1 MAVTFALLQLYTTST
16 EEHLKMDLNRQPP
29 RRPSNTGMGGVVGLA
44 RMTDKA
50 RGHYAEL
57 IGEFKYG
64 QISGNDA
71 DLLAFLNMSEDAFL
85 DLAIAL
91 PDDELAEQ
99 VVASSGRSEKE
110 IEQFNSQQLERE
122 PHDDIHRRLLK
133 ERIEAYAPGRT
144 DITTVL
150 KSIELDDW
158 GAFRQTDLTIAPP
171 RTAYLKTV
179 LGIVAA
185 ARMADK
191 ARASHIDKLGGYYL
205 YGDDSYLDRQILELL
220 GIDAATFAEGAWL
233 NPNDVELGE
242 WLQERITTLSP
253 GDVSTFNA
261 RMSLHG
267 IATPGYEEKFA
278 TRRDEVCGV
287 GQTQV
292 TTYFE
297 LMDIDDQQHF
307 NLVDLERRPPRS
319 PYDAS
324 VAGITAFGRMIDKG
338 RAHLAGRLSV
348 YYCGDDSGFDRR
360 ILEHLGLTQAEF
372 EKGLAE
378 HDTDEAVLEWLQPQL
393 AAAKGKVE
401 TLNTT
406 LRGLTPDNV
415 RDFLRGAVRKLD
427 PARTDM
433 NTFMAFSE
441 LDDVV
446 TFARLR
452 SHV

>member
-1 MAVTFALLQLYTTST
+1 
-16 EEHLKMDLNRQPP
+16 MDLNRQPP

-71 DLLAFLNMSEDAFL
+71 DLLAFLNTTEEAFL
-85 DLAIAL
+85 DLAIAT

-99 VVASSGRSEKE
+99 VVASSGRSTAE
-110 IEQFNSQQLERE
+110 IDEFNTQQLDRE
-122 PHDDIHRRLLK
+122 PEDDLHRRLLK
-133 ERIEAYAPGRT
+133 ERIEAYAPERT
-144 DITTVL
+144 DIKTVL

-158 GAFRQTDLTIAPP
+158 GAFRNTDLTAAPP
-171 RTAYLKTV
+171 RTAYIKTV

-191 ARASHIDKLGGYYL
+191 ARASRIDKLGGYYL

-242 WLQERITTLSP
+242 WLLERIKPLST
-253 GDVSTFNA
+253 GTVSAFNA

-267 IATPGYEEKFA
+267 IATPGYEERFA
-278 TRRDEVCGV
+278 KRRDEVCGE
-287 GQTQV
+287 GRNDI

-297 LMDIDDQQHF
+297 LMDIDDQDHF
-307 NLVDLERRPPRS
+307 EIVDLERRPPRS

-324 VAGITAFGRMIDKG
+324 VAGILSFGRMIDKG
-338 RAHLAGRLSV
+338 RAHLAQRLSV
-348 YYCGDDSGFDRR
+348 YYFGEDSGFDRR
-360 ILEHLGLTQAEF
+360 ILEHLGITQEQF
-372 EKGLAE
+372 EKGLSE
-378 HDTDEAVLEWLQPQL
+378 HATDDSVLGWLQPQL
-393 AAAKGKVE
+393 EAVAGKVDDLNE
-401 TLNTT
+401 TLQS
-406 LRGLTPDNV
+406 LSPDNV

-427 PARTDM
+427 PARTDLD
-433 NTFMAFSE
+433 TFMAFSE

-446 TFARLR
+446 TFARLH

>member
-1 MAVTFALLQLYTTST
+1 
-16 EEHLKMDLNRQPP
+16 MDLNRQPP

-71 DLLAFLNMSEDAFL
+71 DLLAFLNTTEEAFL
-85 DLAIAL
+85 DLAIAT

-99 VVASSGRSEKE
+99 VVASSGRSTAE
-110 IEQFNSQQLERE
+110 IDEFNTQQLDRE
-122 PHDDIHRRLLK
+122 PEDDLHRRLLK
-133 ERIEAYAPGRT
+133 ERIEAYAPERT
-144 DITTVL
+144 DIKTVL

-158 GAFRQTDLTIAPP
+158 GAFRNTDLTAAPP
-171 RTAYLKTV
+171 RTAYIKTV

-191 ARASHIDKLGGYYL
+191 ARASRIDKLGGYYL
-205 YGDDSYLDRQILELL
+205 DGDDSYRDRQIRELL

-242 WLQERITTLSP
+242 WLLERIKPLST
-253 GDVSTFNA
+253 GTVSAFNA

-267 IATPGYEEKFA
+267 IATPGYEERFA
-278 TRRDEVCGV
+278 KRRDEVCGE
-287 GQTQV
+287 GRNDI

-297 LMDIDDQQHF
+297 LMDIDDQDHF
-307 NLVDLERRPPRS
+307 EIVDLERRPPRS

-324 VAGITAFGRMIDKG
+324 VAGILSFGRMIDKG
-338 RAHLAGRLSV
+338 RAHLAQRLSV
-348 YYCGDDSGFDRR
+348 YYFGEDSGFDRR
-360 ILEHLGLTQAEF
+360 ILEHLGITQEQF
-372 EKGLAE
+372 EKGLSE
-378 HDTDEAVLEWLQPQL
+378 HATDDAVLGWLQPQL
-393 AAAKGKVE
+393 EAVAGKVDDLNE
-401 TLNTT
+401 TLQS
-406 LRGLTPDNV
+406 LSPDNV

-427 PARTDM
+427 PARTDLD
-433 NTFMAFSE
+433 TFMAFSE

-446 TFARLR
+446 TFARLH

>member
-1 MAVTFALLQLYTTST
+1 
-16 EEHLKMDLNRQPP
+16 MDLNRQPP
-29 RRPSNTGMGGVVGLA
+29 RRPANTSMGGVVGLA

-64 QISGNDA
+64 QDSGNDA
-71 DLLAFLNMSEDAFL
+71 DLLGFLNSTQDAFL
-85 DLAIAL
+85 ELAIAT

-99 VVASSGRSEKE
+99 VVAASGRTAAE
-110 IEQFNSQQLERE
+110 IEAFNTQQLERE
-122 PHDDIHRRLLK
+122 PHDALHVRLLK

-158 GAFRQTDLTIAPP
+158 GAFRNTDLTVAPP
-171 RTAYLKTV
+171 RTAYIKTV
-179 LGIVAA
+179 LGIVAT

-191 ARASHIDKLGGYYL
+191 ARASHSDKLGGYYL

-242 WLQERITTLSP
+242 WLLERITPLTT
-253 GDVSTFNA
+253 GAVSTFNA

-278 TRRDEVCGV
+278 VRRDEVCGK
-287 GQTQV
+287 GQTHV
-292 TTYFE
+292 TTYFG
-297 LMDIDDQQHF
+297 LMDIDDEAHF
-307 NLVDLERRPPRS
+307 GLVDLERRPPRS
-319 PYDAS
+319 HYDQS
-324 VAGITAFGRMIDKG
+324 VAGITSFGRMIDKG
-338 RAHLAGRLSV
+338 RAHLAKRLSV
-348 YYCGDDSGFDRR
+348 YYFGEDSGFDHR
-360 ILEHLGLTQAEF
+360 ILEHLGVSQAEF
-372 EKGLAE
+372 EEGLSE
-378 HDTDEAVLEWLQPQL
+378 HDTDASILKWLQPQL
-393 AAAKGKVE
+393 QAGEGKVE
-401 TLNTT
+401 ALNET
-406 LRGLTPDNV
+406 LRSLSPDNV

-427 PARTDM
+427 PARSDLD
-433 NTFMAFSE
+433 TFMAFSE

-452 SHV
+452 AHV